1 MIMADEKSM
10 RDQRLADALR
20 ANLRR
25 RKSQSRARDRED
37 DPAGAAR
44 GHTEPSE
51 AGSIHSD
58 QPAPDAAEQN
68 EAGQDS

>member
-1 MIMADEKSM
+1 MADEKSA

-25 RKSQSRARDRED
+25 RKSQSRAQDRED

-44 GHTEPSE
+44 GHTEPRE
-51 AGSIHSD
+51 PGSVHSD
-58 QPAPDAAEQN
+58 QPAPDIAEQAEN
-68 EAGQDS
+68 EAGRDS